1 MAHDGANMEDI
12 ETFPSFAE
20 IDAIGACPHPVLR
33 NLRITQA
40 YYELSTATARRIGAA
55 ANWCTFAT
63 WASKQ
68 AGQSIRG
75 DDLGRKIEETF
86 ARSDAVQLAVARI
99 RDLRR
104 AAGRAVDDDAS
115 LAAIREACAPLL
127 TVGRVSDAVA
137 RGNKKV
143 FDEIGREFAR
153 FLGVIAKPGAD
164 SHAVEEFCAGLRPG
178 DPPVGQRLL
187 AEAFRDYYR
196 AMTLTETKARAER
209 MLLAALR
216 VGLHEQT
223 RLQPEIEEA
232 LNAPLPDP
240 AELRRRL
247 VQSLLHGI
255 EGGIHGRV
263 AESLTRLPHWHGVLD
278 EVAEHLAERLRPLV
292 RAVVTKELMT
302 LTVDQTT
309 LHLGSDLTGSFPAL
323 LATIADRELAEFVSR
338 VDPTR
343 DTLRGSGS
351 RDWAALPGRMHFIAD
366 LFRLYL
372 ETPGLFRAPFTP
384 EQLATIADGHTPD
397 GQL

>member
-1 MAHDGANMEDI
+1 MEDF
-12 ETFPSFAE
+12 ERFPSLAE
-20 IDAIGACPHPVLR
+20 IDTIGACPHPVLR

-40 YYELSTATARRIGAA
+40 YYELSTATARRIGSA

-75 DDLGRKIEETF
+75 DDLGRKIEDAF
-86 ARSDAVQLAVARI
+86 ARSDTVQLAVARI

-104 AAGRAVDDDAS
+104 TAGRAVDDSAS
-115 LAAIREACAPLL
+115 LAAIREACALLL

-153 FLGVIAKPGAD
+153 FLGVMASPSAD
-164 SHAVEEFCAGLRPG
+164 ARAVEEFCAGLRAG

-187 AEAFRDYYR
+187 ADAFRDYHR
-196 AMTLTETKARAER
+196 AMTLTEVKPRAER

-216 VGLHEQT
+216 IGLHEQT

-232 LNAPLPDP
+232 LNAPVPDP
-240 AELRRRL
+240 AELRWRL
-247 VQSLLHGI
+247 AQALLHRI
-255 EGGIHGRV
+255 EGGINGRV

-278 EVAEHLAERLRPLV
+278 EVTGHMAERLRPLV

-302 LTVDQTT
+302 LTLDQTT
-309 LHLGSDLTGSFPAL
+309 LHLGSDLTGSFPAAL
-323 LATIADRELAEFVSR
+323 TTIADGELAEFVRR

-343 DTLRGSGS
+343 DTLRGSGAH
-351 RDWAALPGRMHFIAD
+351 DWAALSGRMHFIAD

-372 ETPGLFRAPFTP
+372 ETPGMFRPPFTP
-384 EQLATIADGHTPD
+384 EQLGMIATGRTPD
-397 GQL
+397 GPL

>member
-1 MAHDGANMEDI
+1 ME
-12 ETFPSFAE
+12 TVPSLAD
-20 IDAIGACPHPVLR
+20 IDAIGACPHPVLH

-40 YYELSTATARRIGAA
+40 YHDLSAAMARRMGSA

-86 ARSDAVQLAVARI
+86 ARSKPVQLAVARI

-104 AAGRAVDDDAS
+104 AAGRAVDDRAA

-127 TVGRVSDAVA
+127 TVGRVSAAVA

-153 FLGVIAKPGAD
+153 FLGVTTNPETDPA
-164 SHAVEEFCAGLRPG
+164 AVEAFCAGLRPG
-178 DPPVGQRLL
+178 DPPAGQRLL
-187 AEAFRDYYR
+187 AAAFRDYDR
-196 AMTLTETKARAER
+196 APALTDAKARAER
-209 MLLAALR
+209 MLLADLR
-216 VGLHEQT
+216 IGLHEQT

-240 AELRRRL
+240 GELRRRL
-247 VQSLLHGI
+247 VEALLHGAH
-255 EGGIHGRV
+255 ERPS
-263 AESLTRLPHWHGVLD
+263 ESLTRSPLWRSALD
-278 EVAEHLAERLRPLV
+278 EVAGHLAERLRPLV
-292 RAVVTKELMT
+292 RAVVTEELMT
-302 LTVDQTT
+302 LALPETT
-309 LHLGSDLTGSFPAL
+309 LRLGSDLTGSFPARL
-323 LATIADRELAEFVSR
+323 TTIADGELRELLEG

-343 DTLRGSGS
+343 DTLRGSGTA
-351 RDWAALPGRMHFIAD
+351 DWAALPERVHFIAD

-372 ETPGLFRAPFTP
+372 ETPSLFRPPFTP
-384 EQLATIADGHTPD
+384 EQRGAIAKGLTPD
-397 GQL
+397 GPL

>member
-1 MAHDGANMEDI
+1 MGEI
-12 ETFPSFAE
+12 GTFPSLAD

-40 YYELSTATARRIGAA
+40 YHELSTAMARKIGSA

-75 DDLGRKIEETF
+75 EDLGRKIEEAF
-86 ARSDAVQLAVARI
+86 ARSEAVRRAVGRI

-104 AAGRAVDDDAS
+104 AAGRALDDRTS

-153 FLGVIAKPGAD
+153 FLHMMANSGAD
-164 SHAVEEFCAGLRPG
+164 STAVEEFCAGLRPG

-187 AEAFRDYYR
+187 AAAFRDYHR
-196 AMTLTETKARAER
+196 AMTLTDAKARAER

-216 VGLHEQT
+216 IGLHEQT

-232 LNAPLPDP
+232 LNAPVPDP
-240 AELRRRL
+240 AEFRRRL
-247 VQSLLHGI
+247 VQALVHGI
-255 EGGIHGRV
+255 K
-263 AESLTRLPHWHGVLD
+263 ESLARAPRWHGALD
-278 EVAEHLAERLRPLV
+278 EVAGHLAERLRPLV
-292 RAVVTKELMT
+292 RAVVTEELMT
-302 LTVDQTT
+302 LTLAETT
-309 LHLGSDLTGSFPAL
+309 LHLGSDLTGSFPAEL
-323 LATIADRELAEFVSR
+323 TTLADLELVEFVSG
-338 VDPTR
+338 VDQTR
-343 DTLRGSGS
+343 DTLRGSGTD
-351 RDWAALPGRMHFIAD
+351 DWARLTDRMHFIAD

-372 ETPGLFRAPFTP
+372 DAPSLFQPPFTP
-384 EQLATIADGHTPD
+384 EQLGVIAEGRTPD
-397 GQL
+397 GTL

>member
-1 MAHDGANMEDI
+1 MREI
-12 ETFPSFAE
+12 ETFPSLAE

-40 YYELSTATARRIGAA
+40 YHELSTATAGKIGAA

-86 ARSDAVQLAVARI
+86 ARSDAVRLAVARI

-104 AAGRAVDDDAS
+104 AAGRAVDDHAS

-153 FLGVIAKPGAD
+153 FLGVMAKPGTD
-164 SHAVEEFCAGLRPG
+164 SRAVEEFCAGLLPG
-178 DPPVGQRLL
+178 DPPEGQRLL
-187 AEAFRDYYR
+187 TEAFRDYYR

-216 VGLHEQT
+216 IGLHEQT

-247 VQSLLHGI
+247 VEALVRGAKGKMN
-255 EGGIHGRV
+255 ERV
-263 AESLTRLPHWHGVLD
+263 AKSLTRSHGVLE
-278 EVAEHLAERLRPLV
+278 EVAGHLAERLRPLV
-292 RAVVTKELMT
+292 RAVVTEELMT
-302 LTVDQTT
+302 LTLDETT
-309 LHLGSDLTGSFPAL
+309 LHLGSDLTGSFPAP
-323 LATIADRELAEFVSR
+323 LATIADRELAEFVSGI
-338 VDPTR
+338 DPTR
-343 DTLRGSGS
+343 DTLRGSGTG
-351 RDWAALPGRMHFIAD
+351 DWAVLPDRMHFIAD

-372 ETPGLFRAPFTP
+372 DTPGLFRPPFTP
-384 EQLATIADGHTPD
+384 EQLGMIADGRTPD
-397 GQL
+397 GRL

>member
-1 MAHDGANMEDI
+1 MGEI
-12 ETFPSFAE
+12 GTFPSLAD

-40 YYELSTATARRIGAA
+40 YHELSTAMARKIGSA

-75 DDLGRKIEETF
+75 EDLGRKIEEAF
-86 ARSDAVQLAVARI
+86 ARSEAVRLAVGRI

-104 AAGRAVDDDAS
+104 AAGRALDDRTS

-153 FLGVIAKPGAD
+153 FLHMMANSGAD
-164 SHAVEEFCAGLRPG
+164 STAVEEFCAGLRPG

-187 AEAFRDYYR
+187 AAAFRDYHR
-196 AMTLTETKARAER
+196 AMTLTDAKARAER

-216 VGLHEQT
+216 IGLHEQT

-232 LNAPLPDP
+232 LNAPVPDP

-247 VQSLLHGI
+247 VQALVHGI
-255 EGGIHGRV
+255 KE
-263 AESLTRLPHWHGVLD
+263 RLARSPRWHGVLD
-278 EVAEHLAERLRPLV
+278 EVALHLAERLRPLV
-292 RAVVTKELMT
+292 RAVVTEELMT
-302 LTVDQTT
+302 LTLAETT
-309 LHLGSDLTGSFPAL
+309 LHLGSDLTGAFPAQL
-323 LATIADRELAEFVSR
+323 TTLADQELVEFVSG

-343 DTLRGSGS
+343 DTLRGSGTD
-351 RDWAALPGRMHFIAD
+351 DWAALADRMHFIAD

-372 ETPGLFRAPFTP
+372 DAPSLFQPPFTP
-384 EQLATIADGHTPD
+384 EQLGVIAEGRTPD
-397 GQL
+397 GTL